1 MIKVYFVCRNP
12 ISKQKVIGEPLYYP
26 DLTEYVHAQIRANY
40 MNLVINLPGWTVLSV
55 IGNVEAV

>member
-12 ISKQKVIGEPLYYP
+12 SSKQKVIGLPLYYNEM
-26 DLTEYVHAQIRANY
+26 TEHVHAQIKASY

-55 IGNVEAV
+55 IVNMGDV

>member
-12 ISKQKVIGEPLYYP
+12 ISKQKVIGQSLYYP
-26 DLTEYVHAQIRANY
+26 DLTEHVHAQIKANY

-55 IGNVEAV
+55 IGNVEDV

>member
-12 ISKQKVIGEPLYYP
+12 LTKQKVVGHPLYYNE
-26 DLTEYVHAQIRANY
+26 LTEHVHAQIQANY

-55 IGNVEAV
+55 IGNTEVV